1 MKPSVL
7 MMFLD
12 IKFIMEEMYSESQK
26 SEPDSTPEPKIIGLT
41 GGIGSGKTTV
51 AKFIEDCG
59 FPVYYSDDR
68 AKDIVNDNEDLKAR
82 IKELLGSDSYD
93 ENGLYNRKFVAEKVF
108 NNKDLL
114 QSLNEII
121 HPAVRLDFEDWVK
134 KQTKYLIFKETALL
148 FELQLNKQCY
158 RSILVTAEDNIRI
171 KRVMD
176 RDGKTYREVQSVMEK
191 QMPEKEKIKLADCII
206 YNNTNLDDLKDQTE
220 KTIFDIE

>member
-1 MKPSVL
+1 
-7 MMFLD
+7 
-12 IKFIMEEMYSESQK
+12 MEELYSESQK
-26 SEPDSTPEPKIIGLT
+26 SEPDSKPAPKIIGLT

-51 AKFIEDCG
+51 AKFIEDFG

-68 AKDIVNDNEDLKAR
+68 AKDIVNDNDDLKVK
-82 IKELLGSDSYD
+82 IKELLGDESYD

-148 FELQLNKQCY
+148 FELKLHKQCY
-158 RSILVTAEDNIRI
+158 RSVLVTAEDNIRI

-191 QMPEKEKIKLADCII
+191 QMPEKEKIKLANCII
-206 YNNTNLDDLKDQTE
+206 YNNTNLDDLKEQTE
-220 KTIFDIE
+220 KIIFEIE

>member
-1 MKPSVL
+1 
-7 MMFLD
+7 
-12 IKFIMEEMYSESQK
+12 MEELLNSESQK
-26 SEPDSTPEPKIIGLT
+26 SEPDSKPAPKIIGLT

-51 AKFIEDCG
+51 AKFIEDFG

-68 AKDIVNDNEDLKAR
+68 AKDIVNDNDDLKVK
-82 IKELLGSDSYD
+82 IKELLGDESYD

-148 FELQLNKQCY
+148 FELKLHKQCY
-158 RSILVTAEDNIRI
+158 RSVLVTAEDNIRI

-191 QMPEKEKIKLADCII
+191 QMSEKEKIKLADCII
-206 YNNTNLDDLKDQTE
+206 YNNTNLDDLKEQTE
-220 KTIFDIE
+220 KIIFEIE

>member
-1 MKPSVL
+1 
-7 MMFLD
+7 
-12 IKFIMEEMYSESQK
+12 MEEMYSESQK

-68 AKDIVNDNEDLKAR
+68 AKDIVNDNEDLKVR

-93 ENGLYNRKFVAEKVF
+93 ENGLYNRKFVAEQVF

-121 HPAVRLDFEDWVK
+121 HPVVRLDFEDWVK

-206 YNNTNLDDLKDQTE
+206 YNNTNLDDLKDKTE

>member
-1 MKPSVL
+1 
-7 MMFLD
+7 
-12 IKFIMEEMYSESQK
+12 MEELHSEAK
-26 SEPDSTPEPKIIGLT
+26 KAEPDPLLTSKIIGLT

-68 AKDIVNDNEDLKAR
+68 AKEIVNDNDDLKLK
-82 IKELLGSDSYD
+82 ITELLGNEAYD
-93 ENGLYNRKFVAEKVF
+93 DKDGLYNRKFVAEKVF
-108 NNKDLL
+108 NDKDLL
-114 QSLNEII
+114 QKLNEII
-121 HPAVRLDFEDWVK
+121 HPAVRIDFEGWVK
-134 KQTKYLIFKETALL
+134 KQTKYLVFKETALL
-148 FELQLNKQCY
+148 FELKLHPQCY

-191 QMPEKEKIKLADCII
+191 QLPEKDKIKLADCVI

-220 KTIFDIE
+220 KVIFDIE